1 MEFQPFR
8 LYPAI
13 RINALYTV
21 YVLPFGKDFRF
32 PGESHP
38 FWELDYVIRGA
49 LSFTSGD
56 RAYRCTGGEAVLH
69 RPDVFHTA
77 WTEPDGGTDEVPASD
92 ALTISFAGSGMST
105 LPDGK
110 FTLNAEEKA
119 IMDLLLAEIPRLF
132 SRYNMEGYTPLAMT
146 AAARDEGYQIL
157 TNYLEILLL
166 SLQRRRT
173 EAGKPLCDEQAR
185 LYADIASYMRDHID
199 DGLRTDEIV
208 RRFALSSSSLK
219 ALFRRFTGEG
229 VMKYY
234 SHLRVRRI
242 IALLSEGHSVCEVAK
257 RMHFSSQNYLSAFF
271 KRETGQPPSVY
282 LRSQQDLEA
291 TSANMAF

>member
-1 MEFQPFR
+1 MEVQPFK

-13 RINALYTV
+13 RIDTLYTV
-21 YVLPFGKDFRF
+21 YVLPYGKDFRF

-38 FWELDYVIRGA
+38 FWELDYVIRGE
-49 LSFTSGD
+49 LSFTSDD
-56 RAYRCTGGEAVLH
+56 RAYRCMGGEAVLH
-69 RPDVFHTA
+69 RPDVFHTS
-77 WTEPDGGTDEVPASD
+77 WSEPDGCSDDAPASD
-92 ALTISFAGSGMST
+92 CLTISFSGSGMST

-110 FTLNAEEKA
+110 FTLNAEERA
-119 IMDLLLAEIPRLF
+119 VMDLLLAEIPRLF
-132 SRYNMEGYTPLAMT
+132 SRYNIAGYTPLAMT

-173 EAGKPLCDEQAR
+173 EAGQPLCDEQSR
-185 LYADIASYMRDHID
+185 LYADLVGFMQERID
-199 DGLRTDEIV
+199 DDLCADEIA
-208 RRFALSSSSLK
+208 RRFALSPSSLK

-234 SHLRVRRI
+234 NHLRVRRI

-257 RMHFSSQNYLSAFF
+257 RMNFSSQNYLSAFF
-271 KRETGQPPSVY
+271 KRETGLPPSVY
-282 LRSQQDLEA
+282 IRSR
-291 TSANMAF
+291 